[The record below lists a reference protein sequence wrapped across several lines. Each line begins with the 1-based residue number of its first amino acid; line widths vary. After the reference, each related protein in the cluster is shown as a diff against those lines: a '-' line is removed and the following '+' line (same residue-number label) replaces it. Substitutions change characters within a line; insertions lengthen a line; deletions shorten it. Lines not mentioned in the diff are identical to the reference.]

1 MTTAFWENASIVAQ
15 WYGLQPINQKTVG
28 SNPAGRWAHQEE
40 GDHVEDEP
48 EDDDRIPAPLRQ
60 DLAEDAEHEAAG
72 NLSDAD
78 DDAVKTDLQ
87 EIAEGSFKCSLSE
100 LSERYRRE

>member
-1 MTTAFWENASIVAQ
+1 M
-15 WYGLQPINQKTVG
+15 
-28 SNPAGRWAHQEE
+28 
-40 GDHVEDEP
+40 EDEP